1 MTGSRA
7 RAAPRAGPGSVTG
20 TAPRAPTGSGRS
32 WGKSLPLR
40 SGESP
45 EGMGRAP
52 LPPGSCGSRT
62 GAAPYYCAPSPSTT
76 RLSIVQRAFLVEV
89 AGNRRLLP
97 GLAAVGCQRG
107 GAGGAPGTTRG
118 GRLSKSVAKAPR
130 DRIGREKKRGIPT
143 ILLRRPGAI
152 GAFATDLDKRCR
164 RGPLG
169 GAPRVGWRFRWPH
182 RRPGRPWRGGGS
194 RGGSR
199 PAVPRGRG
207 RPRRIVCCAPS
218 RLLRPL
224 TLRCT
229 RRRGVAEGEGAQQR
243 GKSVVDAGPAAAFSA
258 FSGAW
263 RRRPRRGAGG
273 SPGARASGR
282 CAPSRR
288 TRPPEPP
295 TPRRRRTPQ

>member
-76 RLSIVQRAFLVEV
+76 RLSIVQWAFLVEV

-97 GLAAVGCQRG
+97 GLAAVGCRRG

-130 DRIGREKKRGIPT
+130 TGIGREKNRGIST
-143 ILLRRPGAI
+143 ILLRHSGAI
-152 GAFATDLDKRCR
+152 RAFATDLDKRRR
-164 RGPLG
+164 RGPRG
-169 GAPRVGWRFRWPH
+169 GAPRVGWRSRGPH
-182 RRPGRPWRGGGS
+182 RRPGCPWRGGGS
-194 RGGSR
+194 RGVPGR
-199 PAVPRGRG
+199 RPRG
-207 RPRRIVCCAPS
+207 PREAAPD
-218 RLLRPL
+218 RLLRPFPSAAP
-224 TLRCT
+224 LRPPLHEKK
-229 RRRGVAEGEGAQQR
+229 RR
-243 GKSVVDAGPAAAFSA
+243 
-258 FSGAW
+258 SGG
-263 RRRPRRGAGG
+263 RRGAAKGKE
-273 SPGARASGR
+273 RSGR
-282 CAPSRR
+282 GPGRR
-288 TRPPEPP
+288 FQRLQRLQRFQ
-295 TPRRRRTPQ
+295 RRLAEAATA

>member
-52 LPPGSCGSRT
+52 LSRGRAGRARGVAAVTGVRRPVPGSCGSRT

-97 GLAAVGCQRG
+97 GLAAVGCRCG

-118 GRLSKSVAKAPR
+118 GQLSKSVAKAPWTG
-130 DRIGREKKRGIPT
+130 IGREKKRGIST
-143 ILLRRPGAI
+143 ILFRCPGAI
-152 GAFATDLDKRCR
+152 RAFATDLDKRRR

-169 GAPRVGWRFRWPH
+169 GAPRVGWRSRGPR
-182 RRPGRPWRGGGS
+182 RRPGRPWRGGDS
-194 RGGSR
+194 RGASGR
-199 PAVPRGRG
+199 RPRG
-207 RPRRIVCCAPS
+207 PREAAPD
-218 RLLRPL
+218 RLLRLFPSAAPL
-224 TLRCT
+224 HPPLYEKKR
-229 RRRGVAEGEGAQQR
+229 RSGGRRGVAK
-243 GKSVVDAGPAAAFSA
+243 GKE
-258 FSGAW
+258 
-263 RRRPRRGAGG
+263 R
-273 SPGARASGR
+273 SGR
-282 CAPSRR
+282 GPGRR
-288 TRPPEPP
+288 FQRLQ
-295 TPRRRRTPQ
+295 RRLAEAATA